1 MSPLVLEQ
9 KPNETQAEYANRAA
23 ELDQPVRGD
32 IKRIDPREFQ
42 NLGFLQEANRLF
54 FHPLGLALEVVVYDD
69 DSVRFGGVWD
79 YRDDPEGMA
88 YKPEYLSTPEAMQK
102 ALNVEAER
110 ARHIQARQTLFRSLS
125 AVQEV

>member
-1 MSPLVLEQ
+1 MDHQALRRPSPYQGQPLPIHNHGEDERQGYYGVNRLSPHLPRMRRRIMSPLVLEQ

-54 FHPLGLALEVVVYDD
+54 FHPLGLA
-69 DSVRFGGVWD
+69 
-79 YRDDPEGMA
+79 
-88 YKPEYLSTPEAMQK
+88 
-102 ALNVEAER
+102 
-110 ARHIQARQTLFRSLS
+110 
-125 AVQEV
+125 